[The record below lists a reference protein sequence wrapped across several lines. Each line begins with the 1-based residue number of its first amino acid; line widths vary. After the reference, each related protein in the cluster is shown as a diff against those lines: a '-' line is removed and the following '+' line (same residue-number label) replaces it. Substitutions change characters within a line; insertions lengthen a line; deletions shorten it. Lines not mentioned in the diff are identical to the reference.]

1 MNDPL
6 TRQITGATVRLENLT
21 KLFGDVVAVD
31 AINLEIRAGEFLT
44 LLGPSGSGKTTTLL
58 MIAGFQLPTYGEIYI
73 DNQPIVYTPPNKR
86 NLGMVFQHYALFPH
100 MTVYDNIAFPLK
112 MRKLNKA
119 EIRSRVNNVLEIVR
133 LPGFEHRYPRQLSGG
148 QQQRIAL
155 ARCIVFN
162 PRVLLMDEP
171 LGALDKKLRE
181 EMQLEIKR
189 IQEELGITVVYVTH
203 DQEEALTMSDR
214 IAVMNQGRIEQLGEP
229 TELYEHPVNL
239 FVADFIG
246 ESNFLKG
253 RIIQVVDGVCILQVA
268 DHLRLHAPSLTDLQ
282 AGEEVY
288 LALRPER
295 PVFTEDT
302 SLFPNIVKGTVEA
315 AIYVG
320 DSTKYEVRIP
330 GHQSLFV
337 IKRPNSV
344 GGRRYHRGDQVIIGW
359 TKEDGILLRPN
370 ARNE

>member
-1 MNDPL
+1 MDNQA
-6 TRQITGATVRLENLT
+6 TRKITGATVRLENLT
-21 KLFGDVVAVD
+21 KRFGDVVAVD

-58 MIAGFQLPTYGEIYI
+58 MVAGFQLPTQGEIYI
-73 DNQPIVYTPPNKR
+73 DDQPMVYTPPNKR

-100 MTVYDNIAFPLK
+100 MTVFENIAFPLK
-112 MRKLNKA
+112 MRKLPKA
-119 EIRSRVNNVLEIVR
+119 ETRDRVKEVLEIVR

-148 QQQRIAL
+148 QQQRVAL

-214 IAVMNQGRIEQLGEP
+214 IAVMNHGCIEQLGEP
-229 TELYEHPVNL
+229 TELYEQPINL

-246 ESNFLKG
+246 ESNLLKG
-253 RIIQVVDGVCILQVA
+253 PVVNVADGVCTLA
-268 DHLRLHAPSLTDLQ
+268 LTDSVLVQ
-282 AGEEVY
+282 APAIGEMKPGEEIY
-288 LALRPER
+288 LVIRPER
-295 PVFTEDT
+295 PRFITDKT
-302 SLFPNIVKGTVEA
+302 LFPNIIEGTVEA
-315 AIYVG
+315 VIYVG
-320 DSTKYEVRIP
+320 ESTKYEIRVQ
-330 GHQSLFV
+330 GHEPFFV
-337 IKRPNSV
+337 VKRPNIV
-344 GGRRYHRGDQVIIGW
+344 GDKRYHRGDQVIIGW
-359 TKEDGILLRPN
+359 TREDGIMLRP
-370 ARNE
+370 